1 MTWVRRERGMLGL
14 ALIAAGVVAAGLN
27 IRASVNPVVLS
38 VSQNHGV
45 HLLNLVGAMI
55 VAVGTILVWR
65 R

>member
-1 MTWVRRERGMLGL
+1 MLGL